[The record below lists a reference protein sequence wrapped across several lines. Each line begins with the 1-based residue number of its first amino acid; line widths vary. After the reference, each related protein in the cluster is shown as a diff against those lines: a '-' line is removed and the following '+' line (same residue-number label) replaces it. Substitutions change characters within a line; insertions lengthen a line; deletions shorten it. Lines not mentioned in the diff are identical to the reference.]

1 MISCWLLKKDCGFI
15 LYMGKGLVAKH
26 MQLHMALFKYPIKL
40 KADSSSDVQ
49 DEGHEG
55 GTGIHMKLCCI

>member
-1 MISCWLLKKDCGFI
+1 
-15 LYMGKGLVAKH
+15 MGKGLVAKH